1 MIAERLSDRNHKRT
15 AASLC
20 SELGIDDRELRR
32 QVAAERLSG
41 APICA
46 SSEKGDSGYYLT
58 EDPADIERNRRSLK
72 AKSNE
77 LRKVWRAMGET
88 ARKLKEQAKNIEKDV

>member
-15 AASLC
+15 AVSLC
-20 SELGIDDRELRR
+20 DELGIDDRELRR
-32 QVAAERLSG
+32 LVAAERLNG

-46 SSEKGDSGYYLT
+46 SSERGDSGYYLT
-58 EDPADIERNRRSLK
+58 EDPADIERNRQSLK

-88 ARKLKEQAKNIEKDV
+88 ARKLKEQAQNTEKDV